1 MTDHEDRAAPEEPAP
16 RSDNPLAGLPPVE
29 HDFNRNPLDL
39 GSLETPS
46 AASGGGG
53 GGGRLFF
60 GIILLVAGIALLVF
74 ASSHAP
80 TLDNALTQEYVLKPG
95 AYNAARVAG
104 WASAVLG
111 GLLTL
116 SGLVRSNG

>member
-60 GIILLVAGIALLVF
+60 GIILLVAGTLLVL
-74 ASSHAP
+74 AG
-80 TLDNALTQEYVLKPG
+80 G
-95 AYNAARVAG
+95 AIWAFTGVGEAGAAMIGAG
-104 WASAVLG
+104 GAMLPAG
-111 GLLTL
+111 IGA
-116 SGLVRSNG
+116 VRSS